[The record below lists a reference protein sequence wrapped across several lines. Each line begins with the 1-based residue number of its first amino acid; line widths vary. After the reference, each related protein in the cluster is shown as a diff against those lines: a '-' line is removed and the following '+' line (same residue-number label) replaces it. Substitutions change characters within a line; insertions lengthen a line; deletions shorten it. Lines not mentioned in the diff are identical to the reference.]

1 MLTQED
7 DVDVHALARQG
18 WTVSAIARHLG
29 RDRKTIRGYLSGGR
43 TAGAR
48 AAAGEDPLD
57 PFVGYLR
64 QRLVD
69 DPHVW
74 ATVLFD
80 EAVALGFDRSYPSF
94 TRGLRVHRLRP
105 HCEPCSGS
113 TGRDHAVIEHPF
125 GEEVQ
130 WDWVELPDPPASWQ
144 VGVEAHLL
152 VGALP
157 ASGRWRGVLADTE
170 DQPHL
175 IESLHQVSTR
185 LGGLAKRWRFDRM
198 ATVVSS
204 NTGRVTA
211 SFAAVAKHY
220 GVHVDLCPPR
230 HGNRKGTVEKANH
243 SAAQRW
249 WRTLPDDATI
259 AGAQASLDALC
270 ARVGDARPRK
280 RDGHTTTVGALA
292 ALEGL
297 APLPPAFPATLT
309 VERVVTAQA
318 LVAFAGN
325 HYSVPPGLGGTT
337 VTVTHRLGQPL
348 LDIVTAGGVVL
359 ARHHRGVD
367 GAGTVVRDS
376 GHVRALETAV
386 LAAFTTDRAC
396 GRKVRRPP
404 SPAALA
410 EAQRLQPGP
419 GGGADG
425 REVVVDLAA
434 WADAARD
441 RRVAP

>member
-7 DVDVHALARQG
+7 DVDVHALARRG
-18 WTVSAIARHLG
+18 WTISAIARHLG
-29 RDRKTIRGYLSGGR
+29 RDRKTVRAYLAGGR

-48 AAAGEDPLD
+48 AASTSDPLE

-80 EAVALGFDRSYPSF
+80 EVVGLGFDRSYPRF
-94 TRGLRVHRLRP
+94 TYGLRVHRLRP
-105 HCEPCSGS
+105 HCESCSGS
-113 TGRDHAVIEHPF
+113 TGREHTVIAHPL

-130 WDWVELPDPPASWQ
+130 WDWLELPDPPAFWQ
-144 VGVEAHLL
+144 AGAQAHLL

-157 ASGRWRGVLADTE
+157 ASGKWRGVLADAE
-170 DQPHL
+170 DHAHL
-175 IESLHQVSTR
+175 VQALHEVSTR
-185 LGGLAKRWRFDRM
+185 LGGLPRRWRFDRM
-198 ATVVSS
+198 ATVASPA
-204 NTGRVTA
+204 TGRVTA
-211 SFAAVAKHY
+211 AFAAVAKHY

-259 AGAQASLDALC
+259 AAAQASLDGFCVRIA
-270 ARVGDARPRK
+270 DARPRK
-280 RDGHTTTVGALA
+280 QEGRTITVGALA
-292 ALEGL
+292 EFEGL
-297 APLPPAFPATLT
+297 APLPAAFPATLR
-309 VERVVTAQA
+309 VDRVVTGQA

-325 HYSVPPGLGGTT
+325 QYSVPPGLGGTT
-337 VTVTHRLGQPL
+337 VTVTHRLGQPVV
-348 LDIVTAGGVVL
+348 DIATATGVVL
-359 ARHHRGVD
+359 ARHHRAAD
-367 GAGTVVRDS
+367 GAGAVIRDA

-386 LAAFTTDRAC
+386 LAAFTTDPSC

-410 EAQRLQPGP
+410 EAGRLRPGP
-419 GGGADG
+419 VGGPD
-425 REVVVDLAA
+425 VVVDLAV

-441 RRVAP
+441 RRIAP